1 MTTNNFVKKPMD
13 QLKIIF
19 FGTSEFAVPI
29 LEALVKVIKPN
40 ITVVTVQDKLVGRK
54 QVLAPSPVKEFAQK
68 HGIPTLQPKD
78 VKDSQTLETIKGIKP
93 DLIIVAA
100 YGKILPKEIVEL
112 PPYGSLNIHPSLLP
126 KYRGPSPVQTAII
139 NEEEKTGITII
150 LMDDKI
156 DHGPVLIQE
165 AWMIKKNSTL
175 KDLSAELAKIGAELL
190 LKTLPNWINGEIKTR
205 KQKEADAIYTK
216 ILSKEDGK
224 IDWSESASRIESKIR
239 AFNPWPGA
247 YTRFKTADNRFNGL
261 KVLKGFVLKQT
272 EVGPFGAPGKTYLA
286 PDERIAVQ
294 TGKDFFVIERL
305 QLEGKKPANTEDFM
319 RGHRNFVGVILE

>member
-139 NEEEKTGITII
+139 NEEEKTGIT
-150 LMDDKI
+150 
-156 DHGPVLIQE
+156 
-165 AWMIKKNSTL
+165 
-175 KDLSAELAKIGAELL
+175 KIG
-190 LKTLPNWINGEIKTR
+190 
-205 KQKEADAIYTK
+205 
-216 ILSKEDGK
+216 
-224 IDWSESASRIESKIR
+224 R
-239 AFNPWPGA
+239 AH
-247 YTRFKTADNRFNGL
+247 
-261 KVLKGFVLKQT
+261 V
-272 EVGPFGAPGKTYLA
+272 
-286 PDERIAVQ
+286 
-294 TGKDFFVIERL
+294 
-305 QLEGKKPANTEDFM
+305 
-319 RGHRNFVGVILE
+319 